1 MTARRLT
8 AWVAVTMVFA
18 CGIKMATTT
27 LAAPDELVEEP
38 IPGLMLAKLASSQA
52 MVAGLVTKDFE
63 QIKRGAKD
71 MIRICD
77 ASEWESRQDDVYA
90 HHRQELRRHAIKL
103 SQLAEE
109 QNLDG
114 AAFVYMHTVSTCI
127 NCHQHCRDVL
137 RIADRP
143 IPKSGV
149 IRIPVAED
157 DLQWQS
163 GGNVRR

>member
-1 MTARRLT
+1 MTARRIT
-8 AWVAVTMVFA
+8 VWVAAGLVRA
-18 CGIKMATTT
+18 SGIKMASITF
-27 LAAPDELVEEP
+27 AAPQELPDEP

-52 MVAGLVTKDFE
+52 IVAGLVSKDFD

-77 ASEWESRQDDVYA
+77 ASEWEGNQDDVYA
-90 HHRQELRRHAIKL
+90 HHRKELRRHSIKL
-103 SQLAEE
+103 TQLADE

-137 RIADRP
+137 RIASKPRP
-143 IPKSGV
+143 TSGV
-149 IRIPVAED
+149 IRIPVAEED
-157 DLQWQS
+157 VQWQS
-163 GGNVRR
+163 NGNVRR